1 MRPGLKTLLG
11 VTFVVPGLLFVTLSP
26 QRSLG
31 DEPSLLGRLLFRFG
45 SGSASSDSESRPSP
59 VPSSPATPDPT
70 PTAAQPYSAMTPP
83 ATTPTTTASPRLV
96 PQPRVSHPI
105 TEADP
110 LVTRVTLN
118 RSDDGKQ
125 FGMFLQVF
133 SDGTV
138 IDGEGVHH
146 VGPDVL
152 KQVTAALQTGDF
164 ARLKGHCGGPA
175 TDYVEQVHVVV
186 FERSLGRLRANAFSY
201 SGNPQG
207 CDHSV
212 RHLHAALDALQTK
225 ISRPMT
231 ATNPGTPPH
240 AATSAPT
247 PLNGASNPITL
258 TPSP

>member
-1 MRPGLKTLLG
+1 
-11 VTFVVPGLLFVTLSP
+11 
-26 QRSLG
+26 
-31 DEPSLLGRLLFRFG
+31 
-45 SGSASSDSESRPSP
+45 DSESHPSP
-59 VPSSPATPDPT
+59 APSSPAPPYPT
-70 PTAAQPYSAMTPP
+70 PTAAQPSSAMTPP

-96 PQPRVSHPI
+96 PQPRVSRPI

-118 RSDDGKQ
+118 RSNDGNQ

-138 IDGEGVHH
+138 IDGEGAHR
-146 VGPDVL
+146 VGPDAL
-152 KQVTAALQTGDF
+152 KPVVTALQTGDF

-212 RHLHAALDALQTK
+212 HHLHAALDALQAK

-231 ATNPGTPPH
+231 ATNPGTPAH
-240 AATSAPT
+240 AATPESLSP
-247 PLNGASNPITL
+247 NGAPSTITL